1 MLAYLIMGLAAAF
14 NILVIKWKIE
24 HERYA
29 DAGLDTAILIIF
41 TMVFGGTLGGM
52 VIATVGSAIVS
63 LYLLAFPPK
72 FSTAY

>member
-1 MLAYLIMGLAAAF
+1 MLMYLIMGLAAAF

-24 HERYA
+24 HSRYA
-29 DAGLDTAILIIF
+29 DSALDGAVLLVF
-41 TMVFGGTLGGM
+41 AFVFGGTLGGM

>member
-1 MLAYLIMGLAAAF
+1 MGFAAAF
-14 NILVIKWKIE
+14 NVLVIKWKIE
-24 HERYA
+24 NGRYA
-29 DAGLDTAILIIF
+29 DAGLDTAILITF

-52 VIATVGSAIVS
+52 VIATVGSALVS